1 MEETVK
7 RTTLECLRML
17 AFLIALALV
26 LSQTILH
33 SGQ

>member
-17 AFLIALALV
+17 AFLIALALA
-26 LSQTILH
+26 LSQTILP
-33 SGQ
+33 GGR